1 RIASVSENGD
11 HGCTSS
17 GIIHNVGAGTKC
29 YRKLSLSR
37 EQGLLHQE
45 KAPMHKHHC
54 GRVSSAPPFSS
65 FKTNSLQSLHL
76 LCVCWRYPEL
86 LSSSFVWSC
95 SDEQTDV
102 GASICRLET
111 ASHDS
116 PVVGL
121 VKRYQGVL
129 RCSYT

>member
-1 RIASVSENGD
+1 
-11 HGCTSS
+11 
-17 GIIHNVGAGTKC
+17 
-29 YRKLSLSR
+29 
-37 EQGLLHQE
+37 
-45 KAPMHKHHC
+45 

-129 RCSYT
+129 RCSYTYELRDRNAGMQLPAQRFPPIMIR